1 LPKPSKTAQEE
12 TDNKL
17 EELGL
22 AAVKGMIPYPV
33 MVSGVNRKINTG
45 NFENIDVYSG
55 IAIPLMAFPH
65 EDLEAFKAATEA
77 AAELG
82 FSVTS
87 KETGERYQRIKDL
100 QSGGREKK

>member
-1 LPKPSKTAQEE
+1 MPKPSKSAFEE

-33 MVSGVNRKINTG
+33 MVSGVNRKINIG

-55 IAIPLMAFPH
+55 LAVPVMAFPH
-65 EDLEAFKAATEA
+65 EDLEAFKEATEA

-82 FSVTS
+82 FNIAS
-87 KETGERYQRIKDL
+87 KQTGERYQMLKDL